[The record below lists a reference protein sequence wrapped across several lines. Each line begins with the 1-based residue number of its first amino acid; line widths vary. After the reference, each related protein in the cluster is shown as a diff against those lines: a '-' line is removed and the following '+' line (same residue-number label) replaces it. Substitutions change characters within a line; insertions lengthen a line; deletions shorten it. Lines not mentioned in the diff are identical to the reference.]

1 MWKMEGER
9 PTLGMWIWSTA
20 VTRDG
25 AGLGAQREGQ
35 GGGLGNVRHRP
46 ARRRP
51 RRQRKGLS
59 SDVVAGPNHSLFRQR
74 SKMGGLL
81 LWVKELR
88 LGRLRTYLRSCT

>member
-46 ARRRP
+46 GRRRP